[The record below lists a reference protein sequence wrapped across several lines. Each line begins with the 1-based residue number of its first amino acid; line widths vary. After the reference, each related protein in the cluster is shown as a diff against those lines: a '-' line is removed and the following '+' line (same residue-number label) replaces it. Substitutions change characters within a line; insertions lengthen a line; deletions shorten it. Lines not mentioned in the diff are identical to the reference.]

1 MKSISINN
9 VSWVVKKKEHFLDR
23 HYQPEEKRAILH
35 YLKQFRPCWFTT
47 APVVDP
53 FLGKQAKEAN
63 LGYSDGEYTWYESQI
78 YCLEK
83 YDLALTDE
91 FLAYIRKKLNMG

>member
-9 VSWVVKKKEHFLDR
+9 VSWVVKKKERFLDK
-23 HYQPEEKRAILH
+23 HYRAEEKQAILR
-35 YLKQFRPCWFTT
+35 YLRQFQPCWFTT
-47 APVVDP
+47 APVLDP
-53 FLGKQAKEAN
+53 FTGEQVGETN

-78 YCLEK
+78 YSLEK

-91 FLAYIRKKLNMG
+91 FLMCIRKKLNMG